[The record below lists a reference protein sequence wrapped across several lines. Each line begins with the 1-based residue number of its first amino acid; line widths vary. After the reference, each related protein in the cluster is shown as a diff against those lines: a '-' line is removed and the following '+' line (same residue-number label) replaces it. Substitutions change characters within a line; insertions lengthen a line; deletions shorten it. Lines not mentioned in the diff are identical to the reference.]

1 MCICIFYLIT
11 GPITSTSDDGS
22 TTLYGVTSMVGASV
36 TKEMEFTT
44 CQANLLMVR
53 VSAPRILNWI
63 KDVISKY
70 K

>member
-1 MCICIFYLIT
+1 MWYLIT
-11 GPITSTSDDGS
+11 GPLTYTSDDGS
-22 TTLYGVTSMVGASV
+22 TTLYGVVSMAGAVETESTKCQVNSV
-36 TKEMEFTT
+36 M
-44 CQANLLMVR
+44 AR